1 MEERALE
8 DLFGGKTAGQE
19 LRVVLGCT
27 LVKID
32 WSQYVEDHNYQES
45 WT

>member
-8 DLFGGKTAGQE
+8 GLFGGKPAGQE
-19 LRVVLGCT
+19 LRVVLGHT
-27 LVKID
+27 SVKID
-32 WSQYVEDHNYQES
+32 WSQYIEDHNYQES